1 MAAMAASQG
10 TLVKSEVDL
19 QRIINGTD
27 AADRLVSRTS
37 NLLQNKSF
45 TDVTFIVGPASHSKK
60 YVGHRVLLAMTS
72 PVFEALFYG
81 DTADKS
87 KVIRIPD
94 LAPVGFE
101 NLLRYAYT
109 DSLNLVSVED
119 AMLTAYA
126 AKKYLLPHL
135 LRECLNFIDKNVSPS
150 SVCSVL
156 EFAQS
161 LNSMH
166 LMYQAI
172 QVLDRQTYQV
182 LSHKSLNTS
191 QASTVA
197 TICSRRYLNIYSEAS
212 LISAVLSWGACE
224 VRRRGGDPGDFVAI
238 RTVLQ
243 DAGVLRNLRYLALT
257 PEEFTRIIAQTT
269 GHHHHHHYGD
279 IENTGQ
285 TTDNGGGR
293 ESSLTMKGDADD
305 DPATHRSLLS
315 KTEQVAIFMNLAIP
329 SVRPIPKALS
339 SESRARTAPPEYF
352 VVRRFKPLSY
362 ATATSIAQVTTVTGV
377 GKQIRQAVCKFQS
390 MTPDTVYIV
399 GAVIPVR
406 LDTGYYSVRSPK
418 LDLQLKFSSKPGV
431 TSDPP
436 PLGARLTDEPILL
449 DATDETGLSASLSKD
464 KDCIVRLRRPLIV
477 KRGNM
482 NEITL
487 HFGSSDQEL
496 VVIRKSGAGKA
507 ATNQAEITDSEG
519 LNWNFFKSSNC
530 VEFSELYYYY

>member
-1 MAAMAASQG
+1 MANITGSQG
-10 TLVKSEVDL
+10 TMVKSEVDL

-45 TDVTFIVGPASHSKK
+45 TDVTFIVGPPSHSKK

-81 DTADKS
+81 DAADKS

-156 EFAQS
+156 EFASS

-166 LMYQAI
+166 LTFQAI

-191 QASTVA
+191 QASTIA

-224 VRRRGGDPGDFVAI
+224 VRRRGGDPGDFVSI
-238 RTVLQ
+238 RNVLE
-243 DAGVLRNLRYLALT
+243 DSGVLRNLRFLALT

-269 GHHHHHHYGD
+269 GHHRHHHYGD
-279 IENTGQ
+279 IDTGMPG
-285 TTDNGGGR
+285 DGGR
-293 ESSLTMKGDADD
+293 DSSLTMKGDTGPDD

-329 SVRPIPKALS
+329 SVRPIPKALC
-339 SESRARTAPPEYF
+339 SEPRARTAPPEYF

-362 ATATSIAQVTTVTGV
+362 ATATSITQVTSVTGI
-377 GKQIRQAVCKFQS
+377 GKQVRQAVCKFQA
-390 MTPDTVYIV
+390 MTPDIIYIV

-406 LDTGYYSVRSPK
+406 LDTGYFSVRTPK

-436 PLGARLTDEPILL
+436 PLGSRSNEEPILL

-464 KDCIVRLRRPLIV
+464 KDCVVRLRRPLIV
-477 KRGNM
+477 KRGHM

-487 HFGSSDQEL
+487 HFGSNDQEL
-496 VVIRKSGAGKA
+496 VVIRKSGAAKA
-507 ATNQAEITDSEG
+507 AGNQAEITDAEG
-519 LNWNFFKSSNC
+519 ISWNFFKSSNC

>member
-1 MAAMAASQG
+1 MANITASQG
-10 TLVKSEVDL
+10 TMVKSEVDL
-19 QRIINGTD
+19 QRIINGSD

-45 TDVTFIVGPASHSKK
+45 TDVTFIVGPPSHSKK

-156 EFAQS
+156 EFAAS
-161 LNSMH
+161 LNSSH
-166 LMYQAI
+166 LEYQAI

-191 QASTVA
+191 QASTMA

-212 LISAVLSWGACE
+212 LISAALSWGACE
-224 VRRRGGDPGDFVAI
+224 VRRRGGDPGDFVSI
-238 RTVLQ
+238 RNVLQ
-243 DAGVLRNLRYLALT
+243 DSGVLRNLRFLALT

-279 IENTGQ
+279 IDTGAGG
-285 TTDNGGGR
+285 DGGR
-293 ESSLTMKGDADD
+293 DSSLTLRGEGGGDD

-315 KTEQVAIFMNLAIP
+315 KTEQVAVFMNLSIP
-329 SVRPIPKALS
+329 SVRPIPKALC
-339 SESRARTAPPEYF
+339 SESRGRTAPPEYF

-362 ATATSIAQVTTVTGV
+362 ATATSITQVTSVTGI
-377 GKQIRQAVCKFQS
+377 GKQVRQAVCKFQS
-390 MTPDTVYIV
+390 MTPEVAYIV

-406 LDTGYYSVRSPK
+406 LDTGFYSVRTPK

-431 TSDPP
+431 SSDPP
-436 PLGARLTDEPILL
+436 PLGARGSEEPILL

-477 KRGNM
+477 KRGHM

-487 HFGSSDQEL
+487 HFGSNDQEL
-496 VVIRKSGAGKA
+496 VVIRKSGAAKA
-507 ATNQAEITDSEG
+507 AGNQAEITDAEG
-519 LNWNFFKSSNC
+519 LNWNFFKSNNC

>member
-1 MAAMAASQG
+1 MANITGSQG
-10 TLVKSEVDL
+10 TMVKSEVDL

-45 TDVTFIVGPASHSKK
+45 TDVTFIVGPPSHSKK

-156 EFAQS
+156 EFASS
-161 LNSMH
+161 LNSSH
-166 LMYQAI
+166 LTYQAI

-191 QASTVA
+191 QSSTIA

-212 LISAVLSWGACE
+212 LVSAVLSWGACE

-238 RTVLQ
+238 RNVLE
-243 DAGVLRNLRYLALT
+243 DSGVLRNLRFLALT

-279 IENTGQ
+279 IDTVMQGQ
-285 TTDNGGGR
+285 GDGGR
-293 ESSLTMKGDADD
+293 DSSLTIKDAGDD

-329 SVRPIPKALS
+329 SVRPIPKVLC

-362 ATATSIAQVTTVTGV
+362 ATATSITQVTSVTGI
-377 GKQIRQAVCKFQS
+377 GKQVRQAVCKFQS
-390 MTPDTVYIV
+390 MTPDIVYIV

-406 LDTGYYSVRSPK
+406 LDTGYYSVRTPK

-436 PLGARLTDEPILL
+436 PLGARSNEEPILL

-464 KDCIVRLRRPLIV
+464 KDCVVRLRRPLIV
-477 KRGNM
+477 KRGHM

-487 HFGSSDQEL
+487 HFGSNDQEL
-496 VVIRKSGAGKA
+496 VVIRKSGAAKA
-507 ATNQAEITDSEG
+507 AGNQAEITDGEG